1 MVELRRVRQA
11 VGFTNRSR
19 PATAVSRSKDEIGH
33 VVERPGTSSGH
44 NERPRTGSSG
54 SQRPSTRVQ
63 QRERHDLF
71 AEHTGYSG
79 VSTRGTMARPATA
92 DKPIQRR
99 VREKILRHRLNLGP
113 LLRPY
118 ADEAG
123 CVAPEGMRNALAGA
137 PQLAL
142 TNDELDF
149 CTGPGGAGAESKIHV
164 HNFLLSL
171 DVPSYDDNYDP
182 WGKLR
187 AREMRLLRDRVS
199 NLPTRT
205 FSHKSFEVPETLG
218 LVPPKPAGEDETAGV
233 ELGTQPSKPKH
244 KPGAGIARK
253 YLKQIGDQ
261 MEVKGLELLDIFRKI
276 DIDSSGTIDQSEFEE
291 AVHVIGVPGIEARH
305 MAFLFRNIDENG
317 NGKVDI
323 HELKNALTEAQIDDS
338 GGSQP
343 SRPSTFR
350 PDGTGSLSNE
360 PWASRTNGT
369 RIPSLLPADHFNIR
383 FRRSLM
389 PPYATS
395 ETVILRVSPNPLS
408 PLILQNFPLLSTVPE
423 SLFSL
428 GLAYLRQLQAE
439 SLKYILIHETP
450 PPFFFSISTFLVLI
464 SPRPLNQR
472 GL

>member
-1 MVELRRVRQA
+1 
-11 VGFTNRSR
+11 
-19 PATAVSRSKDEIGH
+19 
-33 VVERPGTSSGH
+33 
-44 NERPRTGSSG
+44 
-54 SQRPSTRVQ
+54 
-63 QRERHDLF
+63 
-71 AEHTGYSG
+71 
-79 VSTRGTMARPATA
+79 
-92 DKPIQRR
+92 
-99 VREKILRHRLNLGP
+99 
-113 LLRPY
+113 
-118 ADEAG
+118 
-123 CVAPEGMRNALAGA
+123 
-137 PQLAL
+137 
-142 TNDELDF
+142 
-149 CTGPGGAGAESKIHV
+149 
-164 HNFLLSL
+164 
-171 DVPSYDDNYDP
+171 
-182 WGKLR
+182 
-187 AREMRLLRDRVS
+187 
-199 NLPTRT
+199 
-205 FSHKSFEVPETLG
+205 
-218 LVPPKPAGEDETAGV
+218 
-233 ELGTQPSKPKH
+233 
-244 KPGAGIARK
+244 
-253 YLKQIGDQ
+253 
-261 MEVKGLELLDIFRKI
+261 
-276 DIDSSGTIDQSEFEE
+276 
-291 AVHVIGVPGIEARH
+291 

-450 PPFFFSISTFLVLI
+450 PPFFISISTFLVLI